1 MTISAQRRR
10 SGTVSTWTKSTARTP
25 QARAIRNCFQV
36 GPLRRGAGSI
46 ARDQGQIRSHV
57 DLEVIVDQLW
67 GACYHRLLL
76 PVPDQPL
83 TAPSPPR
90 SSGTSWRAPARV
102 KEAQPPGIEQGSLMT
117 RRDGVFGTDR

>member
-1 MTISAQRRR
+1 MDEVDCEDAA
-10 SGTVSTWTKSTARTP
+10 GLGYKRTP
-25 QARAIRNCFQV
+25 QALAIRNCFQV

-83 TAPSPPR
+83 TAAIAAALVRNLMAGAR
-90 SSGTSWRAPARV
+90 SRKGGTTSGDRA
-102 KEAQPPGIEQGSLMT
+102 GIADDT
-117 RRDGVFGTDR
+117 P